1 MSKRV
6 LTFSLWGDKPIY
18 NVGAIKNA
26 HLAQHFYP
34 NFECWFYVHIET
46 VPPFNN
52 RGASSTQQRETN
64 NQIRRLNHM

>member
-1 MSKRV
+1 MLKRV
-6 LTFSLWGDKPIY
+6 LTFSLWGDKPFY

-46 VPPFNN
+46 VPFNN
-52 RGASSTQQRETN
+52 RGASRTRKCEIN
-64 NQIRRLNHM
+64 NKIRRLDHM